1 MPCENEESE
10 KVYMAVSKLPG
21 QTYDGISFQTGVAE
35 ESVKQ
40 IVDRLAEK
48 GLVTY
53 EENGDG
59 KTHVYP
65 VSAEDI
71 KKTWFKEDS

>member
-1 MPCENEESE
+1 MPYENEESE

-21 QTYDGISFQTGVAE
+21 QTYNGLSFQTGVAE
-35 ESVKQ
+35 ASIKQ
-40 IVDRLAEK
+40 IVERLAEK

-65 VSAEDI
+65 VSTEDI
-71 KKTWFKEDS
+71 KRDWFKDAS